1 MSIAMEPRLRFTMTN
16 TLWVLL
22 GLSAALTLF
31 VFWEPVARLMKNWLT
46 RPEYSHGLV
55 IPAVSIY
62 LIWQRRAQLSATSFA
77 GSWVGVAAVLA
88 GTGLW
93 LVGELSAIYAVTQLA
108 LVIVIGGVG
117 LSLVGIR
124 GFRPLY
130 IPVLL
135 LLLMIPLPRFLYE
148 NFSSQLQLVS
158 SELGVAM
165 LRSFGTSVFL
175 EGNVID
181 LGHFQMQ
188 VVEACDGLRYL
199 FPMMALALVVAYF
212 YRGAVWE
219 KCLIFLVSIPIT
231 IVMNSFR
238 IAMIGVFAEYGN
250 TALAEGM
257 LHDLQG
263 WVLFMLSIGALLLVL
278 RLLTLRRK
286 DIKGFADAFDFGATP
301 GPEVAAAP
309 AAAVPRDT
317 PASFVAAVALVA
329 LSAGAAVTMPA
340 RAEATPDREFC
351 FLFPMQLGS
360 WSGERETME
369 AIYFD
374 KLQLDDYVLANY
386 TGPDGMPV
394 NFYLAYYDSQ
404 RKGESVHSPR
414 ACLPGGGWKIE
425 SFGTHFLDPAE
436 RQRPVNR
443 AVISKGDQSQIVY
456 YWFKQRDRWLTNEYA
471 VKWYLLVDSLL
482 RNRTD
487 GALIRAVTPVAD
499 DGDVDAADQ
508 RLNTFAERLD
518 EQLPRFVPD

>member
-1 MSIAMEPRLRFTMTN
+1 MSTVMEPRFRFTMTY

-22 GLSAALTLF
+22 GLAAAMTLF

-46 RPEYSHGLV
+46 RPEYSHGIV
-55 IPAVSIY
+55 IPAVSLY
-62 LIWQRRAQLSATSFA
+62 LIWQRRAQLRETSFA
-77 GSWVGVAAVLA
+77 GSWVGVAVVLL
-88 GTGLW
+88 GTALW
-93 LVGELSAIYAVTQLA
+93 LVGELSAIYAVTQFA
-108 LVIVIGGVG
+108 LVVVIGGIG
-117 LSLVGIR
+117 LSLVGAR

-165 LRSFGTSVFL
+165 LRLFGVSVFL

-199 FPMMALALVVAYF
+199 FPMMALALVIAYF

-219 KCLIFLVSIPIT
+219 KCLIFLASIPIT

-238 IAMIGVFAEYGN
+238 IAMIGLFAEFGN
-250 TALAEGM
+250 TALAEGV
-257 LHDLQG
+257 LHDMQG
-263 WVLFMLSIGALLLVL
+263 WVLFMLSTGAVLLIL
-278 RLLTLRRK
+278 RLLSLRRP
-286 DIKGFADAFDFGATP
+286 DINGFPDAFDFGAIP
-301 GPEVAAAP
+301 AEDSSASAAD
-309 AAAVPRDT
+309 AVPRNT
-317 PASFVAAVALVA
+317 PTSFIIAIAIVA
-329 LSAGAAVTMPA
+329 LSAGATITMPA
-340 RAEATPDREFC
+340 RAGVAPDREFC
-351 FLFPMQLGS
+351 FLFPMQFGP
-360 WSGERETME
+360 WSGQRETME
-369 AIYFD
+369 TIFFD
-374 KLQLDDYVLANY
+374 KLELDDYVLANY
-386 TGPDGMPV
+386 TGDDGVPV

-414 ACLPGGGWKIE
+414 ACLPGGGWRVE
-425 SFGTHFLDPAE
+425 SFGTRYLDPAT
-436 RQRPVNR
+436 RARPVNR
-443 AVISKGDQSQIVY
+443 AVISKGDQSQVVY

-487 GALIRAVTPVAD
+487 GALIRAVTPVVA
-499 DGDVDAADQ
+499 DGDLTAADA
-508 RLNTFAERLD
+508 RLNTFAKQVD
-518 EQLPRFVPD
+518 EQLPCFVPD